1 MARLVTLLLTDI
13 LTQSRICPCLRIIV
27 KLIVENNNVEIQIQV
42 AGDKGQYQCQGAY
55 HCLTWVD
62 HGISLQ
68 YLWPGFSPCGQMDQ
82 ISPATSRRASLSTF
96 HQLTRLL
103 IFKFLHFYYYS
114 RYSTYSNHNAFH
126 K

>member
-1 MARLVTLLLTDI
+1 MTLLLTDI
-13 LTQSRICPCLRIIV
+13 LTQSRIYPCLRIIV

-42 AGDKGQYQCQGAY
+42 AGDKGQYQWQGAY

-96 HQLTRLL
+96 HQLTRL
-103 IFKFLHFYYYS
+103 
-114 RYSTYSNHNAFH
+114 
-126 K
+126 